1 VDRFY
6 YPSFFLFTNLDR
18 CEYMKKIEKDDE
30 ESNNQVQTSKVFHN
44 LHRELAF
51 QTFLMNRSYLQ
62 ARSLNSGIEFDDE

>member
-1 VDRFY
+1 
-6 YPSFFLFTNLDR
+6 
-18 CEYMKKIEKDDE
+18 MKKIEKDDE

-44 LHRELAF
+44 LHRELDF